1 MTECSHSHEAYLESS
16 KVNDI
21 VNVWVLFEDLV
32 ERSFVGDVGL
42 VEGWSLAADELDAID
57 DFGRRVVEIV
67 DDDDLVVCLEKSES
81 REGANVAC
89 ATRMELAAA
98 VCRARAEA
106 HGGVEGQ
113 TLTQRREPIRQPS

>member
-16 KVNDI
+16 EVNDI

-81 REGANVAC
+81 CEGANVAR
-89 ATRMELAAA
+89 ATRMELAVA

-113 TLTQRREPIRQPS
+113 KLTQRREPIRQPS